1 MIAEPEDQERWHDER
16 HLHPHERTPRGRG
29 KENGQGSD
37 YNLWHNH
44 CADSYD
50 NLCRLEDWVMLDS
63 EFLIYA
69 IQQKMDQQKV
79 KWSEQ
84 TRNEITILKRR
95 LLENENLHRLPSLQ
109 DTQH

>member
-1 MIAEPEDQERWHDER
+1 
-16 HLHPHERTPRGRG
+16 
-29 KENGQGSD
+29 
-37 YNLWHNH
+37 
-44 CADSYD
+44 
-50 NLCRLEDWVMLDS
+50 MLDS